1 MLGASPRKALGKY
14 ELVIAVGE
22 VIANSRLE
30 HKPALFVEAS
40 CNRKRIEARR
50 FNQQQSCATDLKPA
64 LYGGD
69 ERSTVPATR
78 TVGPRPKHQQV
89 PDSWRYR
96 FRRAVG
102 DRHCFTVIRS
112 QPDGISAVVQVLR
125 VTPIQTRQRNG
136 RQ

>member
-1 MLGASPRKALGKY
+1 MLGASPRKPLGKY

-64 LYGGD
+64 LYSGD
-69 ERSTVPATR
+69 ERSTVPAT
-78 TVGPRPKHQQV
+78 V
-89 PDSWRYR
+89 
-96 FRRAVG
+96 
-102 DRHCFTVIRS
+102 RS
-112 QPDGISAVVQVLR
+112 GRVQSISKFQ
-125 VTPIQTRQRNG
+125 TPGATGSGAQ
-136 RQ
+136 